1 MKKLEEYKSGNYIK
15 VDDYKAFTPSKIN
28 EDWVW
33 NDSELNTLLAKAN
46 LELGI
51 LNGYAS
57 QIPNIDI
64 YIQMHVKIEANK
76 SSRIEG
82 TRTTIDE
89 DLSDILDIN
98 PEKRDDWRE
107 VQNYVEAVNYG
118 FKRINE
124 IPISSRLIKE
134 LHAILLKEVRGEHK
148 NPGEYRKS
156 QNWIGGSRP
165 SNAVYVPP
173 IPSIVS
179 ECLSDLEKFINNLKI
194 NTPDLIKIAIIH
206 YQFESIHPFL
216 DGNGRTGRIII
227 PLYLMSRGLINKP
240 YFYISDYIEKNK
252 NAYYDFLS
260 RVRTNNDMISWI
272 KFFLE
277 ATIETAR
284 NARVKFERVVEFTN
298 LMNREVIN
306 LPGKPDNILKI
317 IDVLYNEPKISRKK
331 LYELSGLK
339 SSTYNNI
346 VNNLIKNRIVSET
359 TGYSRNQIFSF
370 QKYIEKKKN

>member
-64 YIQMHVKIEANK
+64 YIQMHVKVEANK

-148 NPGEYRKS
+148 NPGEYRRS

-216 DGNGRTGRIII
+216 DGNGRTGRIMI

-277 ATIETAR
+277 ATIETAK

-359 TGYSRNQIFSF
+359 TGYSRNQIIVFDN
-370 QKYIEKKKN
+370 YISLFE

>member
-1 MKKLEEYKSGNYIK
+1 MKKLEDYKSGNYVN
-15 VDDYKAFTPSKIN
+15 VDDYKSFIPSEIN

-33 NDSELNTLLAKAN
+33 NDSELNTLLSKAS
-46 LELGI
+46 LELGN

-64 YIQMHVKIEANK
+64 YIQMHVKVEANK

-89 DLSDILDIN
+89 DLSDVLDIN
-98 PEKRDDWRE
+98 PEKRDDWQE
-107 VQNYVEAVNYG
+107 VKNYVEAVNYG

-124 IPISSRLIKE
+124 IPISNRLIKE
-134 LHAILLKEVRGEHK
+134 LHAILLKNVRGEHK

-165 SNAVYVPP
+165 GNAVYVPP
-173 IPSIVS
+173 IPSKLM
-179 ECLSDLEKFINNLKI
+179 ECLSDLEKFINNNKI

-227 PLYLMSRGLINKP
+227 PLYMMERGLINKP

-277 ATIETAR
+277 CVIETAK
-284 NARVKFERVVEFTN
+284 NARIKFESVVNFTN
-298 LMNREVIN
+298 EMNEVILK
-306 LPGKPDNILKI
+306 LPVKAENAKKV
-317 IDVLYNEPKISRKK
+317 IDVLYQEPIINRKMIQQRTLLK
-331 LYELSGLK
+331 DTALK
-339 SSTYNNI
+339 SV
-346 VNNLIKNRIVSET
+346 VNALVKEGLLVET
-359 TGYSRNQIFSF
+359 TGFNRNQIFSF
-370 QKYIEKKKN
+370 QKYIDLFKN

>member
-1 MKKLEEYKSGNYIK
+1 
-15 VDDYKAFTPSKIN
+15 
-28 EDWVW
+28 
-33 NDSELNTLLAKAN
+33 
-46 LELGI
+46 
-51 LNGYAS
+51 
-57 QIPNIDI
+57 
-64 YIQMHVKIEANK
+64 
-76 SSRIEG
+76 
-82 TRTTIDE
+82 
-89 DLSDILDIN
+89 
-98 PEKRDDWRE
+98 
-107 VQNYVEAVNYG
+107 
-118 FKRINE
+118 
-124 IPISSRLIKE
+124 
-134 LHAILLKEVRGEHK
+134 
-148 NPGEYRKS
+148 
-156 QNWIGGSRP
+156 
-165 SNAVYVPP
+165 
-173 IPSIVS
+173 
-179 ECLSDLEKFINNLKI
+179 
-194 NTPDLIKIAIIH
+194 
-206 YQFESIHPFL
+206 
-216 DGNGRTGRIII
+216 
-227 PLYLMSRGLINKP
+227 MSRGLINKP

-359 TGYSRNQIFSF
+359 TGYSRNQIIVFD
-370 QKYIEKKKN
+370 KYISLFE

>member
-1 MKKLEEYKSGNYIK
+1 MKKLEDYRSGNYVN
-15 VDDYKAFTPSKIN
+15 VDDYKSFIPSEIN

-33 NDSELNTLLAKAN
+33 NDSELNTLLSKAS
-46 LELGI
+46 LELGN

-64 YIQMHVKIEANK
+64 YIQMHVKVEANK

-89 DLSDILDIN
+89 DLSDVLDIN
-98 PEKRDDWRE
+98 PEKRDDWQE
-107 VQNYVEAVNYG
+107 VKNYVEAVNYG

-124 IPISSRLIKE
+124 IPISNRLIKE
-134 LHAILLKEVRGEHK
+134 LHAILLKNVRGEHK

-165 SNAVYVPP
+165 GNAVYVPP
-173 IPSIVS
+173 IPSKLM
-179 ECLSDLEKFINNLKI
+179 ECLSDLEKFINNNKI

-227 PLYLMSRGLINKP
+227 PLYMMERGLINKP

-277 ATIETAR
+277 CVIETAK
-284 NARVKFERVVEFTN
+284 NARIKFESVVNFTN
-298 LMNREVIN
+298 EMNKV
-306 LPGKPDNILKI
+306 ILKLPVKAENAKKV
-317 IDVLYNEPKISRKK
+317 IDVLYQEPIINRKMIQQRTLLK
-331 LYELSGLK
+331 DTALK
-339 SSTYNNI
+339 SV
-346 VNNLIKNRIVSET
+346 VNALVKEGLLVET
-359 TGYSRNQIFSF
+359 TGFNRNQIFSF
-370 QKYIEKKKN
+370 QKYIDLFKN

>member
-1 MKKLEEYKSGNYIK
+1 MKKLEDYRSGNYVN
-15 VDDYKAFTPSKIN
+15 VDDYKSFIPSEIN

-33 NDSELNTLLAKAN
+33 NDSELNTLLSKAS
-46 LELGI
+46 LELGN

-64 YIQMHVKIEANK
+64 YIQMHVKVEANK

-89 DLSDILDIN
+89 DLSDVLDIN
-98 PEKRDDWRE
+98 PEKRDDWQE
-107 VQNYVEAVNYG
+107 VKNYVEAVNYG

-124 IPISSRLIKE
+124 IPISNRLIKE
-134 LHAILLKEVRGEHK
+134 LHAILLKNVRGEHK

-165 SNAVYVPP
+165 GNAVYVPP
-173 IPSIVS
+173 IPSKLM
-179 ECLSDLEKFINNLKI
+179 ECLSDLEKFINNNKI

-227 PLYLMSRGLINKP
+227 LLYMMERGLINKP

-277 ATIETAR
+277 CVIETAK
-284 NARVKFERVVEFTN
+284 NARIKFESVVNFTN
-298 LMNREVIN
+298 EMNEVILK
-306 LPGKPDNILKI
+306 LPVKAENAKKV
-317 IDVLYNEPKISRKK
+317 IDVLYQEPIINRKMIQQRTLLK
-331 LYELSGLK
+331 DTALK
-339 SSTYNNI
+339 SV
-346 VNNLIKNRIVSET
+346 VNALVKEGLLVET
-359 TGYSRNQIFSF
+359 TGFNRNQIFSF
-370 QKYIEKKKN
+370 QKYIDLFKN

>member
-1 MKKLEEYKSGNYIK
+1 MKKLEDYRSGNYVN
-15 VDDYKAFTPSKIN
+15 VDDYKSFIPSEIN

-33 NDSELNTLLAKAN
+33 NDSELNTLLSKAS
-46 LELGI
+46 LELGN

-64 YIQMHVKIEANK
+64 YIQMHVKVEANK

-89 DLSDILDIN
+89 DLSDVLDIN
-98 PEKRDDWRE
+98 PEKRDDWQE
-107 VQNYVEAVNYG
+107 VKNYVEAVNYG

-124 IPISSRLIKE
+124 IPISNRLIKE
-134 LHAILLKEVRGEHK
+134 LHAILLKNVRGEHK

-165 SNAVYVPP
+165 GNAVYVPP
-173 IPSIVS
+173 IPSKLI
-179 ECLSDLEKFINNLKI
+179 ECLSDLEKFINNNKI

-227 PLYLMSRGLINKP
+227 PLYMMERGLINKP

-277 ATIETAR
+277 CVIETAK
-284 NARVKFERVVEFTN
+284 NARIKFENFTN
-298 LMNREVIN
+298 EMNEVILK
-306 LPGKPDNILKI
+306 LPVKAENAKKV
-317 IDVLYNEPKISRKK
+317 IDVLYQEPIINRKMIQQRTLLK
-331 LYELSGLK
+331 DTALK
-339 SSTYNNI
+339 SV
-346 VNNLIKNRIVSET
+346 VNALVKEGLLVET
-359 TGYSRNQIFSF
+359 TGFNRNQIFSF
-370 QKYIEKKKN
+370 QKYIDLFKN

>member
-1 MKKLEEYKSGNYIK
+1 MKKLEDYRSGNYVS
-15 VDDYKAFTPSKIN
+15 VDDYKSFIPIEIN

-33 NDSELNTLLAKAN
+33 NDSELNTLLSKAS
-46 LELGI
+46 LELGN

-64 YIQMHVKIEANK
+64 YIQMHVKVEANK

-89 DLSDILDIN
+89 DLSDVLDIN
-98 PEKRDDWRE
+98 PEKRDDWQE
-107 VQNYVEAVNYG
+107 VKNYVEAVNYG

-124 IPISSRLIKE
+124 IPISNRLIKE
-134 LHAILLKEVRGEHK
+134 LHAILLKNVRGEHK

-165 SNAVYVPP
+165 GNAVYVPP
-173 IPSIVS
+173 IPSKLM
-179 ECLSDLEKFINNLKI
+179 ECLSDLEKFINNNKI

-227 PLYLMSRGLINKP
+227 PLYMMERGLINKP

-277 ATIETAR
+277 CVIETAK
-284 NARVKFERVVEFTN
+284 NARIKFESVVNFTN
-298 LMNREVIN
+298 EMNEVILK
-306 LPGKPDNILKI
+306 LPVKAENAKKV
-317 IDVLYNEPKISRKK
+317 IDVLYQEPIINRKMIQQRTLLK
-331 LYELSGLK
+331 DTALK
-339 SSTYNNI
+339 SV
-346 VNNLIKNRIVSET
+346 VNALVKEGLLVET
-359 TGYSRNQIFSF
+359 TGFNRNQIFSF
-370 QKYIEKKKN
+370 QKYIDLFKN

>member
-194 NTPDLIKIAIIH
+194 NTPDLIKIAIVH

-359 TGYSRNQIFSF
+359 TGYSRNQIIVFD
-370 QKYIEKKKN
+370 KYISLFE